1 MKKIEKKNIHSN
13 IEGKMVVNEK
23 SYKNT
28 PNDEKM
34 IRIVVAIVIIPGT
47 AVLRMYKKNKGITE
61 QTLLPIASLRSL
73 FPRLLAAVRS
83 R

>member
-1 MKKIEKKNIHSN
+1 LKKKNIHSN

-47 AVLRMYKKNKGITE
+47 AVLRMYKKTRAL
-61 QTLLPIASLRSL
+61 QSRLSSQSHPYALYSLDY
-73 FPRLLAAVRS
+73 
-83 R
+83 